1 MLYKEKLKGNL
12 KKAKFQYD
20 SKSSFAKMRSHLR
33 NDMRTLFQIVFICFV
48 FIYKISSHFLN
59 GYLFSL

>member
-33 NDMRTLFQIVFICFV
+33 NDMRTLFQIVFIYFV
-48 FIYKISSHFLN
+48 FITKFHRTF
-59 GYLFSL
+59 